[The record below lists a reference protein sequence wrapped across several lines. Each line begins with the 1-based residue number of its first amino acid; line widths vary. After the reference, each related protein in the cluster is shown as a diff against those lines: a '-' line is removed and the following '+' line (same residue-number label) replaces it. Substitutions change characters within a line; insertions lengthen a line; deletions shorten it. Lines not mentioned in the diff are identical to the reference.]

1 MTDPSRSA
9 PPSRPTVTP
18 PIERR
23 EFLRLGLG
31 GAALLA
37 GCGDDPVDA
46 ASDTSTTDAAT
57 TGSTT
62 GDAPTSAD
70 VTTGDTSTTGGS
82 STSIDPTTS
91 TTADPTTDPT
101 TTGVTTEDPDTGE
114 TSTGEPAACEGQAI
128 TFDPAA
134 VALDAALFPT
144 AVMAGE
150 MRPTSVMLAFFIAEP
165 GPRTL
170 RVWRSSEVPGE
181 ALLMHEAQ
189 VEPGVDGFLKV
200 HVDGLCPGTWHSYG
214 LFVGE
219 PDAFTARSLIGEFRT
234 AIADDALEPLTLA
247 LGSCNG
253 ASLVWPSMT
262 VTADEYYDMFIHLG
276 DMAYNDGA
284 TSLAEFRASWRK
296 YLGADGYKLAF
307 ARAGLYATWDDHEI
321 DNNSNFD
328 RETMDP
334 QQLAKRQNAF
344 DAFFEALPIDAQ
356 GPDYQLWRSFRWGLT
371 AEIIVLDCRYERR
384 PSMQQYISPAQMA
397 FLKQRLLESP
407 CHFKVIMNS
416 VPITNMP
423 GAWDIAADDRWEG
436 YPGQRQ
442 ELLAHIDQNDI
453 TNVWFLSGDF
463 HVCFVSRLEP
473 AGSQLSARTREIAVT
488 SGNTNPIPEFLT
500 QLDPPQFA
508 YGVHQPRGALVTFDP
523 QADNV
528 YVRFLDPQTGE
539 DLYAE
544 TLTQA

>member
-1 MTDPSRSA
+1 MTDPDRSA
-9 PPSRPTVTP
+9 PPSTRPPVAA

-31 GAALLA
+31 GAALIV
-37 GCGDDPVDA
+37 GCGDDPGEA
-46 ASDTSTTDAAT
+46 ASDTSSSDTS
-57 TGSTT
+57 TGGSDPT
-62 GDAPTSAD
+62 GAAPTS
-70 VTTGDTSTTGGS
+70 TG
-82 STSIDPTTS
+82 
-91 TTADPTTDPT
+91 DPT
-101 TTGVTTEDPDTGE
+101 TTAATTTGDSSGTTTDPGTGE
-114 TSTGEPAACEGQAI
+114 PTTSSTSTGEASTGDASTGEPAVCAGQAI
-128 TFDPAA
+128 AFEPAA
-134 VALDAALFPT
+134 ISLDAALFPT

-150 MRPTSVMLAFFIAEP
+150 MRPTSVMLAVFIAEP
-165 GPRTL
+165 GARTL
-170 RVWRSSEVPGE
+170 RVWRSGEVAGE
-181 ALLMHEAQ
+181 VELVHEAQ

-200 HVDGLCPGTWHSYG
+200 VVDGLCPGTWYSYG
-214 LFVGE
+214 LFVGA
-219 PDAFTARSLIGEFRT
+219 PDGFTARSLIGEFRT
-234 AIADDALEPLTLA
+234 AIADDVLEPLTLA

-296 YLGADGYKLAF
+296 YLGADGYKQAF

-407 CHFKVIMNS
+407 CHFKVVMNS

-423 GAWDIAADDRWEG
+423 LPWDIAADDRWEG

-442 ELLAHIDQNDI
+442 ELLAHIDQHDI
-453 TNVWFLSGDF
+453 RNVWFLSGDF

-473 AGSQLSARTREIAVT
+473 GGQQLSARTREIAVT

-508 YGVHQPRGALVTFDP
+508 YGVHQPRGVLVTFDP
-523 QADNV
+523 RADNV
-528 YVRFLDPQTGE
+528 LVRFLDPQTGE
-539 DLYAE
+539 ELYAE
-544 TLTQA
+544 TLTQS